1 MFVSARDGV
10 ILRVNYANLLG
21 TAPPAVTPGPVTLDM
36 RSLLRSRTSAVQA
49 QLPAWIKLLGRADT
63 SAVLQGLCV
72 LPAVPS
78 ALDSNGTRTVG
89 PIWTQQ

>member
-1 MFVSARDGV
+1 V
-10 ILRVNYANLLG
+10 
-21 TAPPAVTPGPVTLDM
+21 
-36 RSLLRSRTSAVQA
+36 RSLLRSRTAAVRT

-72 LPAVPS
+72 LPTVPS
-78 ALDSNGTRTVG
+78 ALDRNGTRTVG